1 MGNRLAG
8 KVAVIT
14 GGTRGIGRATV
25 EKFID
30 EGAKV
35 AFCGTNAE
43 IGQKVESSLNK
54 DGERVVF
61 IQADVT
67 NYEQLSDLF
76 DAAIEKFGRL
86 DILFNNAGTGTYGET
101 PDVEIN
107 EWKRI
112 IEIDLSGTFYGCKL
126 GIPLMKKTGG
136 GVIINNASMSGM
148 YADFGLGAYNAAK
161 GGVINYTK
169 TLAMDHGKDNIR
181 TNAICPGFIN
191 TDATS
196 FMMEQEEPLKEIIKR
211 IPVGRVGQAEDIAN
225 AAVFLASDESSFI
238 TGTTLL
244 IDGGITCSTN
254 MPNLQ

>member
-1 MGNRLAG
+1 MGNRLEG

-14 GGTRGIGRATV
+14 GGTRGIRRASM

-43 IGQKVESSLNK
+43 IGQKLEASLNK
-54 DGERVVF
+54 DGEKVVF
-61 IQADVT
+61 VQADVT
-67 NYEQLSDLF
+67 DYEKLGKLF

-86 DILFNNAGTGTYGET
+86 DILFNNAGTGTFGET
-101 PDVEIN
+101 PDVEID
-107 EWKRI
+107 EWKRM
-112 IEIDLSGTFYGCKL
+112 IEIDLNGTFYGCKL

-148 YADFGLGAYNAAK
+148 YADYGLGAYNAAK

-181 TNAICPGFIN
+181 ANAICPGFIN

-196 FMMEQEEPLKEIIKR
+196 FMMEQEEGLKQIIKR

-225 AAVFLASDESSFI
+225 GALFLACEESSFM

-244 IDGGITCSTN
+244 MDGGITCSTN
-254 MPNLQ
+254 LPDLQ